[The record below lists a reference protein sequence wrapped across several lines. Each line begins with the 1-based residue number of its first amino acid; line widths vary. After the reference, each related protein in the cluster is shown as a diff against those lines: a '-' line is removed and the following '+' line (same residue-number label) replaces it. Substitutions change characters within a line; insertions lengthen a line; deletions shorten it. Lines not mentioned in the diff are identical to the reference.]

1 MEEEFLTYLCMN
13 GDKSSSLFLNTEDGE
28 LEFFTRVY
36 IENETESET
45 EPFEK
50 CTKKDA
56 LEFMHDAIF
65 ENPGF
70 DECYESLK
78 EELGQ

>member
-13 GDKSSSLFLNTEDGE
+13 GDQSSSLFLNTEDGE

-36 IENETESET
+36 TQEEK
-45 EPFEK
+45 EPFVES
-50 CTKKDA
+50 TKEDS
-56 LEFMHDAIF
+56 LEFMHDSKF

-70 DECYESLK
+70 DECYETLK